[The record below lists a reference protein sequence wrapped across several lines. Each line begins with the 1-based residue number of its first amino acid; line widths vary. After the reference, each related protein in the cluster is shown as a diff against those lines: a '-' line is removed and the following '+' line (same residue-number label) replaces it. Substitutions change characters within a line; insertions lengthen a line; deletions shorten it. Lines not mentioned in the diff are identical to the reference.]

1 MSIGIRRE
9 PDPGGRA
16 KTEAAKVA
24 TLTAREREVIALVG
38 EGLKDKQIAQR
49 LSITAEEVNHNLASS
64 SGKLGVSDRLDLLLY
79 AYQNGLA
86 CIPGGEETDVRT

>member
-1 MSIGIRRE
+1 MNIGIRGE
-9 PDPGGRA
+9 PDPVGRA
-16 KTEAAKVA
+16 KTEAAKIA

-38 EGLKDKQIAQR
+38 DGLKDKQIAQR

-64 SGKLGVSDRLDLLLY
+64 SGKLGVSDRLELLFY
-79 AYQNGLA
+79 AYHNGLA